1 MASMLDSLR
10 ELASPAILSI
20 VTRQTNESES
30 AVSRA
35 FSAAIPAIAAT
46 IANRCDDG
54 SFMKEVADLASRTAS
69 DPDPL
74 KSVTRIAS
82 QGGIGVDT
90 VTPTGGFLSNLFGNS
105 LSSMTDSISNYAG
118 LRSSSAASILSVAAS
133 LVLGY
138 LGRMMRSDNLTT
150 AGLADRLRGMRNQ
163 LASAVPIGFEMPEFF
178 HAPFRASRAAVD
190 EAERRPYVARE
201 AQSWGA
207 PILALIGLL
216 GLGGL
221 IWWAGHR
228 PVVQQS
234 RVETTA
240 PAPTAPVAP
249 APTPPP
255 GPDYS
260 SNATGTAGTG
270 QVGTTGMMPGERL
283 TRSLPGNVVITI
295 PSGGTEDRLYNY
307 LSSSGTGGTILDL
320 DRVKFDSGS
329 AVLSPDARDQ
339 IDNIAVILRAYP
351 NASATI
357 DGYTDNNGSEHAN
370 MALSKARAD
379 AVAGRLTA
387 KGVQP
392 DRVHAEGFGSQKPAA
407 DNATD
412 SGQADNRR
420 VTIEVR

>member
-35 FSAAIPAIAAT
+35 FSAAVPAIAAT
-46 IANRCDDG
+46 IANRCDDN

-82 QGGIGVDT
+82 QTGTTVDT
-90 VTPTGGFLSNLFGNS
+90 STPTGAFLSSLFGHNLAAMS
-105 LSSMTDSISNYAG
+105 DNLANYAG
-118 LRSSSAASILSVAAS
+118 IRSSSASTILSVAAP
-133 LVLGY
+133 LILGY

-190 EAERRPYVARE
+190 EVERHPHVARE
-201 AQSWGA
+201 AESWTA
-207 PILALIGLL
+207 PVLALLGLL

-221 IWWAGHR
+221 IWWASHR
-228 PVVQQS
+228 PVVVEQS
-234 RVETTA
+234 RVEMTE
-240 PAPTAPVAP
+240 PAPTARVPTPVAP
-249 APTPPP
+249 APAPEPP
-255 GPDYS
+255 
-260 SNATGTAGTG
+260 NATGTTGLG
-270 QVGTTGMMPGERL
+270 QVGTTGMVPSART
-283 TRSLPGNVVITI
+283 TRTLPGNVVINI
-295 PSGGTEDRLYNY
+295 PTGGTEDRLYNY
-307 LSSSGTGGTILDL
+307 LSSSGTGGTMIDF
-320 DRVKFDSGS
+320 DQVKFDSGS
-329 AVLSPDARDQ
+329 AALTSGARDQ
-339 IDNIAVILRAYP
+339 IDNVAVILRAYP
-351 NASATI
+351 RAAVTI
-357 DGYTDNNGSEHAN
+357 AGYTDNSGSDHAN

-392 DRVHAEGFGSQKPAA
+392 DRVHAEGFGSQKPVG

-412 SGQADNRR
+412 AGRADNRR
-420 VTIEVR
+420 VSIDVR

>member
-46 IANRCDDG
+46 IANRCDDS

-178 HAPFRASRAAVD
+178 HAPFRASRAAV
-190 EAERRPYVARE
+190 
-201 AQSWGA
+201 
-207 PILALIGLL
+207 L
-216 GLGGL
+216 
-221 IWWAGHR
+221 
-228 PVVQQS
+228 
-234 RVETTA
+234 
-240 PAPTAPVAP
+240 
-249 APTPPP
+249 
-255 GPDYS
+255 
-260 SNATGTAGTG
+260 
-270 QVGTTGMMPGERL
+270 
-283 TRSLPGNVVITI
+283 
-295 PSGGTEDRLYNY
+295 
-307 LSSSGTGGTILDL
+307 
-320 DRVKFDSGS
+320 
-329 AVLSPDARDQ
+329 
-339 IDNIAVILRAYP
+339 
-351 NASATI
+351 
-357 DGYTDNNGSEHAN
+357 
-370 MALSKARAD
+370 
-379 AVAGRLTA
+379 
-387 KGVQP
+387 
-392 DRVHAEGFGSQKPAA
+392 
-407 DNATD
+407 
-412 SGQADNRR
+412 
-420 VTIEVR
+420 